1 MKKINKVFYTP
12 MRLGSE
18 IYHTYIFLN
27 SKLESISF
35 HKYVNLHR
43 DIEQ

>member
-1 MKKINKVFYTP
+1 MKKINRVFYTP
-12 MRLGSE
+12 MILGTE
-18 IYHTYIFLN
+18 ICSTYMFLN

-35 HKYVNLHR
+35 HKHVNLHR